1 MDIIK
6 QEHVSKGKDFSLRGA
21 TSTMA
26 FCFLLEIIF
35 FLGYIFKFLVVP
47 IIIPIITLA
56 VLVFGFVIYRLCR
69 RNIYSPIMPY
79 SITAVTT
86 LLLSF
91 ALGYIEPAIR
101 APFFLIYFYIIIHPA
116 VFLGRRNGLFA
127 IVLVDL
133 SYLVMIIAT
142 SAQYP
147 WLDISLEILKLVFLT
162 FIGLL
167 LVSDFDKTL
176 QRIRL
181 MRIAFARVVEGD
193 LTIRLADKEKDE
205 LSYLARSFNQIIESE
220 AALIRLVK
228 TIVNSL
234 IDMGEQIASTADEM
248 AGASSEI
255 VHTTQKMTEGINEQY
270 AKLDRTI
277 TTGKN
282 LSETS
287 FEVVSNVKKIEEF
300 SVGVSDSASNA
311 ISQSEVVINNIE
323 LIGKRYD
330 YLTSLVIKVQDISL
344 AINKIIN
351 TINAIAEKINI
362 LSLNASIE
370 AARAGESGRGFSIVA
385 DEIKKLADSSQASAS
400 EIGRIIKEMMESIKT
415 VTATTEEVNRAIS
428 DGSIVVKSTA
438 DAMKAISDNV
448 LELNSAIKNI
458 NEMISKEEEEITSII
473 TQVESSHS
481 ISKDNSAA
489 AEQILASIQEQS
501 AAAQEFTATS
511 QELVTVSNRL
521 KDMVQKYTVDGSEAE
536 RGINGPIT

>member
-1 MDIIK
+1 
-6 QEHVSKGKDFSLRGA
+6 
-21 TSTMA
+21 
-26 FCFLLEIIF
+26 
-35 FLGYIFKFLVVP
+35 
-47 IIIPIITLA
+47 
-56 VLVFGFVIYRLCR
+56 
-69 RNIYSPIMPY
+69 MPY

-91 ALGYIEPAIR
+91 ALAYIEPTIR

-127 IVLVDL
+127 IGFVDL
-133 SYLVMIIAT
+133 SYLVMILAT

-147 WLDISLEILKLVFLT
+147 WLNISLEIMKLVFLS

-167 LVSDFDKTL
+167 LVADFDKIL

-193 LTIRLADKEKDE
+193 LTIRLTDKEKDE
-205 LSYLARSFNQIIESE
+205 LSYLARSFNQIVESE

-311 ISQSEVVINNIE
+311 ISQSDVVINNIE

-370 AARAGESGRGFSIVA
+370 AARAGEYGRGFSIVA

-448 LELNSAIKNI
+448 IELNSAIKNI

-521 KDMVQKYTVDGSEAE
+521 KDMVQKYTVDEPEAE
-536 RGINGPIT
+536 